1 MIPELPTDASIKLV
15 LGAMVSYFEINQRT
29 RLPAVVVNW
38 ADAVPQAMLDALN
51 SERGS
56 WILRTSD
63 TEFMFGYK
71 ASDIGEN
78 LAGTVLVP
86 FQVTPDLCI
95 DDP

>member
-1 MIPELPTDASIKLV
+1 MIPELPTDVNIRSV
-15 LGAMVSYFEINQRT
+15 LDSMVSYFE
-29 RLPAVVVNW
+29 LKSHVPVVMVNW

-63 TEFMFGYK
+63 TEFMFGHK

-78 LAGTVLVP
+78 LVGTVYVP
-86 FQVTPDLCI
+86 LQVTPDLRI